1 MKEIIL
7 GADSD
12 SMIYLVPDEVAD
24 NLAEYCLDFCE
35 RWLPTSPEA
44 VKYRKIGDEGE
55 FLLCYSDSTFIDY
68 LNEHL
73 FPEYKSIFVRNIGWT
88 NFDENIPGK
97 YKGLPYF
104 FF

>member
-7 GADSD
+7 SADSD
-12 SMIYLVPDEVAD
+12 SIIYLVPDEVAD
-24 NLAEYCLDFCE
+24 NLAEYCLEFCE
-35 RWLPTSPEA
+35 KWLPTSPDA
-44 VKYRKIGDEGE
+44 AKYREIDEEGE
-55 FLLCYSDSTFIDY
+55 TILCYSDSTFIDY

-73 FPEYKSIFVRNIGWT
+73 FPEYKSVFERNTGWT

-104 FF
+104 NF